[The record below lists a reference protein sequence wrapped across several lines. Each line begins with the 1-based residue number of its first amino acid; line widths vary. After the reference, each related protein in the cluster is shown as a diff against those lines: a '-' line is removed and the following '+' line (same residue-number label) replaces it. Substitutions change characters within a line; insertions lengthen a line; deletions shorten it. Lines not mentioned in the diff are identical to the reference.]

1 MADLGARIAENIV
14 RRPGLLSMVK
24 PFASWYANAAGWRKL
39 GLR

>member
-14 RRPGLLSMVK
+14 RRPSLLNIVK
-24 PFASWYANAAGWRKL
+24 PLANWYANAAGWRKL